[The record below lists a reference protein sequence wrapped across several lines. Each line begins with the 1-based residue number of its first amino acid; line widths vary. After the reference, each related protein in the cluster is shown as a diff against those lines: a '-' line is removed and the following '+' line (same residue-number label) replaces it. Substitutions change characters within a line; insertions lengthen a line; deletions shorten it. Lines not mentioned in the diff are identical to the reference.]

1 MEIAITVFLSVLAIY
16 FLIGLVFA
24 IIFLFGGASRVDPL
38 MADSKRIVR
47 LLLFPGCI
55 AVWPFMISKMFKAKR
70 S

>member
-1 MEIAITVFLSVLAIY
+1 MEIAITIFLTVLAIY

-24 IIFLFGGASRVDPL
+24 ILFLMGAAKKIDPL
-38 MADSKRIVR
+38 MADSKWIVR

-55 AVWPFMISKMFKAKR
+55 AVWPFMISKLIKASR